1 MKKLLIVL
9 AIVLAAAAAGG
20 KYWYDQRAS
29 AAAPSFKTA
38 KLIRGSLTAA
48 VSASGT
54 INPVASVSIGSQV
67 SGQLKEVLVDFNS
80 EVKAEQVIARIDPET
95 FSYRVRQ
102 ARADLDAARAQ
113 VLVQEAQVSARR
125 ADVTRAEVNLA
136 EAERDLNRKQQLVE
150 KNFISPAE
158 RDKANSV
165 MRASQEDLKSAKA
178 TLAVALATVK
188 NNDAVVKQR
197 EAAQA
202 NAQVDLDRTVI
213 RSPVDGVVIKR
224 SIEPGQTVAASLQ
237 SPELFVIAKNLRD
250 MQVDTSIDESDIG
263 RIRPDQKASFT
274 VDAFPGR
281 SFEGVVAQI
290 RKSAQNVAN
299 VVTYTVVVTFQ
310 NSDGV
315 LLPGMTANV
324 RIVTDNR
331 PDVLQIAN
339 AALRFRPTADELT
352 RAGVDASIIAEVAG
366 GPSNAGGSQVAGAAG
381 AAGASAGA
389 ARAGAAAV
397 GAAGA
402 GAAAGGAAAGVAA
415 AGVAAGG
422 VGGAGGGGG
431 GGGQAMREFRERLE
445 RDLTLDAAQ
454 KTKLDDI
461 YAGLRSK
468 FMALRD
474 LPEDQRPKAS
484 AAVRAEMR
492 AKIAEILTPEQKPKY
507 EAIVAELAG
516 RAASG
521 GGRGRLFAMVDG
533 KPNPID
539 VRVGVSDGS
548 NTEVS
553 ARDLKDGIEIIVGR
567 AGPGGSSAT
576 AAGSGARPATGGP
589 PRIF

>member
-136 EAERDLNRKQQLVE
+136 EADRDLNRKQQLVE

-165 MRASQEDLKSAKA
+165 MRAAQEDLKSAKA
-178 TLAVALATVK
+178 MLAVALATVK

-263 RIRPDQKASFT
+263 RIRPEQKASFT

-366 GPSNAGGSQVAGAAG
+366 GPSNAGGSPVAGAAG
-381 AAGASAGA
+381 AAGANASA
-389 ARAGAAAV
+389 ARAGAAGV

-402 GAAAGGAAAGVAA
+402 AAAGAAAS
-415 AGVAAGG
+415 AGG
-422 VGGAGGGGG
+422 VGGGGGGS
-431 GGGQAMREFRERLE
+431 GQAMREFRERLE
-445 RDLTLDAAQ
+445 RDLTLDTAQ
-454 KTKLDDI
+454 KAKLDDI

-516 RAASG
+516 RAATG

-533 KPNPID
+533 KPKPID

>member
-263 RIRPDQKASFT
+263 RIRPEQKASFT

-366 GPSNAGGSQVAGAAG
+366 GSGNASGPAVTGVAGAAG
-381 AAGASAGA
+381 AGAGA
-389 ARAGAAAV
+389 ARAGATAVGAAGA

-402 GAAAGGAAAGVAA
+402 GAAAGG
-415 AGVAAGG
+415 AAGG

-431 GGGQAMREFRERLE
+431 GGGQAMREFHERLE

-516 RAASG
+516 RAATG

-533 KPNPID
+533 KPKPID

-576 AAGSGARPATGGP
+576 AAGSGARPVTGGP

>member
-136 EAERDLNRKQQLVE
+136 EADRDLNRKQQLVE

-263 RIRPDQKASFT
+263 RIRPEQKASFT

-352 RAGVDASIIAEVAG
+352 RAGVDASIIADVASGSSNASSPAVAG
-366 GPSNAGGSQVAGAAG
+366 MAGVAGAAG
-381 AAGASAGA
+381 AGAGA
-389 ARAGAAAV
+389 ARAGAAAAGAAAG

-402 GAAAGGAAAGVAA
+402 GAAAG
-415 AGVAAGG
+415 
-422 VGGAGGGGG
+422 VGGAAGAGSTGGAGS
-431 GGGQAMREFRERLE
+431 GGQALREFRERLE
-445 RDLTLDAAQ
+445 RDLTLDTAQ
-454 KTKLDDI
+454 KAKLDDI

-516 RAASG
+516 RAATG

-533 KPNPID
+533 KPKPID

-553 ARDLKDGIEIIVGR
+553 ARDLNDGIEIIVGR
-567 AGPGGSSAT
+567 AGPGGGSAT

>member
-381 AAGASAGA
+381 AAGANAGA
-389 ARAGAAAV
+389 ARAGAAGV

-402 GAAAGGAAAGVAA
+402 AAAGAAAS
-415 AGVAAGG
+415 AGG
-422 VGGAGGGGG
+422 VGGGGSVGGGGA

-445 RDLTLDAAQ
+445 RDLTLDTAQ
-454 KTKLDDI
+454 KAKLDDI

-492 AKIAEILTPEQKPKY
+492 AKIAEILTAEQKPKY

-516 RAASG
+516 RAATG

-533 KPNPID
+533 KPKPID

-553 ARDLKDGIEIIVGR
+553 ARDLKDGTEIIVGR